1 MPARPSYRSAWSS
14 GASTRTRTA
23 ASTSTSSAAGWRT
36 VRARPGRL
44 EFLSAL
50 SVLHSKSVL
59 YGGCVRA
66 RGALNR
72 QKRRFPARAVGIML
86 TDPQFEKLLLVVD
99 NDGSGTI
106 SRGRVCH

>member
-1 MPARPSYRSAWSS
+1 VVFRSFDENKNGSVDIHEFRRGLAH
-14 GASTRTRTA
+14 
-23 ASTSTSSAAGWRT
+23 
-36 VRARPGRL
+36 RPGRERL

-59 YGGCVRA
+59 YGVCVWA
-66 RGALNR
+66 CGALNR
-72 QKRRFPARAVGIML
+72 QKRWFPARAVGIML